1 MRIIGLVGTKG
12 AGKDTFADALGL
24 PKYSFAAPIKEACCA
39 IFMLDDEAF
48 EDRRLKE
55 TVDPRWGISPRSM
68 LQTLGTECVRGHFGD
83 NHWIRH
89 MSMRLDQCDED
100 EVVITDVRF
109 RDEADFVRER
119 GGELIQIVRPAHAT
133 VDAHSSETAIY
144 NIPCDTIVLN
154 NGTKEQLCKQATSFR
169 KKNMSSM

>member
-24 PKYSFAAPIKEACCA
+24 PKFSFAAPIKEACCA

-48 EDRRLKE
+48 EDRHLKE

-83 NHWIRH
+83 DHWIRH
-89 MSMRLDQCDED
+89 MSMRLEQCSED
-100 EVVITDVRF
+100 DIVITDVRF
-109 RDEADFVRER
+109 RDEADFVKAR
-119 GGELIQIVRPAHAT
+119 GGELIRIVRPALN
-133 VDAHSSETAIY
+133 VDDAHSSETAIR
-144 NIPCDTIVLN
+144 NIACDAIILN
-154 NGTKEQLCKQATSFR
+154 DGSKEQLCKQATSFR
-169 KKNMSSM
+169 KKNMSSV